1 MKDTKK
7 CDENCLECKYAD
19 CIVDV
24 TPSEKRAAYYRN
36 YRQKHKEEIRIYQRE
51 YQREYRKDQK
61 QKEREKNITKKI

>member
-1 MKDTKK
+1 MKK
-7 CDENCLECKYAD
+7 CDENCLKCKYAD

-51 YQREYRKDQK
+51 YQREYRKRPEAK
-61 QKEREKNITKKI
+61 RKRKEYYQKKI

>member
-1 MKDTKK
+1 MKK

-51 YQREYRKDQK
+51 YRKRPEAK
-61 QKEREKNITKKI
+61 RKRKESNFENKR